1 VGKYREAYRLD
12 PDVDQLVRKSAQLS
26 LGPGAPAAPA
36 AAATGGAAKPPI
48 SDTHDDDDGHEYRYR
63 PHAHT
68 AALVRAG
75 APAGRSEEPL
85 VEQLARAD
93 TELQPLDPARPVPVA
108 VLPPEVIVRVFQLVA
123 DDSLRNLARASKV
136 CRAWYVLAQEP
147 GVWRHICLRTWPELD
162 PAELLRFGASWKRM
176 FMDRPCVR
184 TDGIYIA
191 RINYVRQVRPVPR
204 RPASR
209 PQSKPTRSNPGVGAA
224 TAVAREGC
232 RARATRRTTS
242 RSCSSRTFGTCAS
255 SGTAPSSPWYG
266 CAEPRRR
273 CRHARA

>member
-26 LGPGAPAAPA
+26 LGPAASAAPA
-36 AAATGGAAKPPI
+36 GAAAGGAAKPPLY
-48 SDTHDDDDGHEYRYR
+48 DTHDDDDGHEYRYR

-68 AALVRAG
+68 ATLLRAG
-75 APAGRSEEPL
+75 ALAGRSADPL
-85 VEQLARAD
+85 VEQLAHEDA
-93 TELQPLDPARPVPVA
+93 ELQPLDPARPVSVA
-108 VLPPEVIVRVFQLVA
+108 VLPPEVIVRIFQLVA
-123 DDSLRNLARASKV
+123 DDSLRGLARASKV

-191 RINYVRQVRPVPR
+191 RINYVRQVLSLPR
-204 RPASR
+204 L
-209 PQSKPTRSNPGVGAA
+209 PTRAVGVGD
-224 TAVAREGC
+224 
-232 RARATRRTTS
+232 
-242 RSCSSRTFGTCAS
+242 
-255 SGTAPSSPWYG
+255 
-266 CAEPRRR
+266 
-273 CRHARA
+273 